1 MSDVP
6 VGSVT
11 AFAGPI
17 AGVPADWLVC
27 DGRRLD
33 RTTDAPLFN
42 AIGVSW
48 GGDGA
53 PFFRIPDLRGQFL
66 RGLDRDSTGTESL
79 PARDPDRDNRSA
91 ANPAA
96 EPTSPGNS
104 GNMVGSVQPDTFA
117 SHDHGGGNHHHTTGL
132 QNGAQPLFGGIVVE
146 IQDRT
151 FPAATSDS
159 GNVINPQGGTETR
172 PTNASVV
179 WIIKAKP

>member
-17 AGVPADWLVC
+17 ASVPADWYVC

-33 RTTDAPLFN
+33 RTVDAPLFN

-66 RGLDRDSTGTESL
+66 RGVDRDSTNTESL

-91 ANPAA
+91 ANSTA
-96 EPTSPGNS
+96 EPNDPGNS
-104 GNMVGSVQPDTFA
+104 GNMVGSVQADAFA
-117 SHDHGGGNHHHTTGL
+117 SHNHLGGNHHHTTGT
-132 QNGAQPLFGGIVVE
+132 QNGAKAQFGEIVVD
-146 IQDRT
+146 IPGSS

-159 GNVINPQGGTETR
+159 GDVITPQGGAETR
-172 PTNASVV
+172 PKNAYVF